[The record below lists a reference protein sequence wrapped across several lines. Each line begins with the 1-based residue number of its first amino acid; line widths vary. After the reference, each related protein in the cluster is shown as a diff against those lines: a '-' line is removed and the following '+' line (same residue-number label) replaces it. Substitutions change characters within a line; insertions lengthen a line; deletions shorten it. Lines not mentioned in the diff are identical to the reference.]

1 MNGINKNHELS
12 LLEGSQPCQ
21 YTTHLHSDLYYSKQQ
36 HNKTKTKTKTK
47 TKKEKK
53 TLLWMKSCIVFIG
66 FFQRIASLI
75 YSKIEM
81 HKDKIVDK
89 N

>member
-1 MNGINKNHELS
+1 MNYHYWKVHNHANIQLICIQIYIIAS
-12 LLEGSQPCQ
+12 NSI
-21 YTTHLHSDLYYSKQQ
+21 TKQKQ
-36 HNKTKTKTKTK
+36 
-47 TKKEKK
+47 KKEKK